1 MHKESGGGHM
11 RYCMRC
17 LWMLS
22 MRCLWMLSML
32 TKLYVDAWHGL
43 SVDHAMHLHL
53 CDQID
58 FFACY

>member
-1 MHKESGGGHM
+1 M
-11 RYCMRC
+11 RYC
-17 LWMLS
+17 